1 MVCTSCCRG
10 VEEFARCVFTV
21 LSLHSTRLVRAP
33 WPPTVSGAPH
43 DNEVFR
49 VKAPGL
55 SLLLVVSVA
64 TALETHPADQGAPTF
79 QSTVARYNQLRV
91 GPGSIAM
98 PGLHFVQGH
107 LTLVLKSGNATPV
120 LAGQETIGV
129 FLAGT
134 GTLEYSSTDGSELA
148 VMVHNVNKATGLRAE
163 ARSGAVTVREEFST
177 ALLWMTGRPAVELSG
192 PSGPSLEAEFAGHR
206 ERFLRDASAPASH

>member
-79 QSTVARYNQLRV
+79 ESTVARYSQLRV

-107 LTLVLKSGNATPV
+107 LTGVPEVVPEIVPGENRNDEGCRWSASVHDAQGLHAVSERQLLGNRD
-120 LAGQETIGV
+120 AGMIARWGRG
-129 FLAGT
+129 L
-134 GTLEYSSTDGSELA
+134 SS
-148 VMVHNVNKATGLRAE
+148 
-163 ARSGAVTVREEFST
+163 
-177 ALLWMTGRPAVELSG
+177 RPADG
-192 PSGPSLEAEFAGHR
+192 PGFFR
-206 ERFLRDASAPASH
+206 